1 MQKLLEKSHFAK
13 FANFN
18 SSKNWFFF
26 IRKINSCKNQQ
37 FFTFPSLCLQS
48 NLWISPKF
56 YFAFLQNLILL
67 KFKILKVYLQKLVL
81 SKIKKIFSKFS
92 QKKSIFFKLV
102 FLVTI
107 LYISLFSYRLWYC
120 WYFDYW
126 YTNFQTCLALPL
138 RNLWI
143 LLEKGPDTNEGRQ
156 KFSYRFSK
164 SNHSKLYMTT

>member
-102 FLVTI
+102 FLATI

-126 YTNFQTCLALPL
+126 YKFSDLLDFTFKKSLNFT
-138 RNLWI
+138 R
-143 LLEKGPDTNEGRQ
+143 KGPRYKWGEAEI
-156 KFSYRFSK
+156 
-164 SNHSKLYMTT
+164 

>member
-18 SSKNWFFF
+18 SSKNWFYF

-92 QKKSIFFKLV
+92 QKKINFLQISFLGYYFIYIIIFLP
-102 FLVTI
+102 
-107 LYISLFSYRLWYC
+107 SL
-120 WYFDYW
+120 
-126 YTNFQTCLALPL
+126 
-138 RNLWI
+138 I
-143 LLEKGPDTNEGRQ
+143 LLIFWLLIYKFSDLLGFTFKKSLNFTRKGPRYKWGETEI
-156 KFSYRFSK
+156 
-164 SNHSKLYMTT
+164 